1 MPRLVEVALPTSSTS
16 EDDQPPAIIN
26 FALQKVEGR
35 RHRPINPVA
44 ELHEVV
50 QPFTTDSG
58 AFNFNNKD
66 ASEVLFTIDVV
77 RSQPAHAESQHA
89 HDQEQQKGWTSEL
102 AGVLVNSHPFAYG
115 CVVLVVRTDR
125 MLPQVLTQE
134 AIEVGLL
141 LAAQSTEGLRVGY
154 NSLAGGASV
163 NHLHFQG
170 WYFNATPDGQLP
182 VESAPFALLRSSSG
196 LAISQSQG
204 YPIRS
209 LLFST
214 HAEDVSPGRLSA
226 AVYSCVDHL
235 LRHNIPHNLIFSSGG
250 RKAYVIPRRFATPN
264 VWDQRAGFPEVAG
277 QIVTVSEEAFA
288 GLESPYQFLEAL
300 SLSREEFADV
310 LAACC

>member
-1 MPRLVEVALPTSSTS
+1 MGSAAGARERLDSRGRCGSRTNEKHGAPAWTWKGALAVLVIAVAIVVWNYSSPLPTSYGFDFTATPPRLILQPELSAQVRDFDAIFAHLWASKSTHLKYAFDARTVTTRLVEVALPTSSTS

-35 RHRPINPVA
+35 RHRYRKTTPPSQDHGASLLLITPRPINPVA

-154 NSLAGGASV
+154 NSLAG
-163 NHLHFQG
+163 
-170 WYFNATPDGQLP
+170 
-182 VESAPFALLRSSSG
+182 
-196 LAISQSQG
+196 
-204 YPIRS
+204 
-209 LLFST
+209 
-214 HAEDVSPGRLSA
+214 
-226 AVYSCVDHL
+226 
-235 LRHNIPHNLIFSSGG
+235 
-250 RKAYVIPRRFATPN
+250 
-264 VWDQRAGFPEVAG
+264 
-277 QIVTVSEEAFA
+277 TV
-288 GLESPYQFLEAL
+288 L
-300 SLSREEFADV
+300 SLSHALFGTFY
-310 LAACC
+310 